1 MTSNCILQ
9 LWLRCCLSLQQQV
22 EVSIPK
28 LYGSILSRLPYLR
41 FSALVKTFKVVGLHT
56 VRYNEH
62 EWSYLSIEQRLMK
75 AAKSSGGLSGGRMRT
90 HESGHKL
97 WTATLNQM
105 ALINESVYEAIA
117 DLSNKRTTTKASS
130 ANHSDL
136 SKSYRKIL
144 QRLPSCCVGLKIQL
158 ISTNLKTRLK
168 CYRTHRVS
176 YHRKRR
182 IMSTQKIAFQLV
194 LPSRKSWMARALS
207 ISFELKAKSET

>member
-1 MTSNCILQ
+1 
-9 LWLRCCLSLQQQV
+9 
-22 EVSIPK
+22 
-28 LYGSILSRLPYLR
+28 
-41 FSALVKTFKVVGLHT
+41 
-56 VRYNEH
+56 
-62 EWSYLSIEQRLMK
+62 
-75 AAKSSGGLSGGRMRT
+75 MRT

-158 ISTNLKTRLK
+158 ILTNLKTRLK
-168 CYRTHRVS
+168 CYRTQRVS

-182 IMSTQKIAFQLV
+182 NKDYVNAEGCFSVGTALQKELDG
-194 LPSRKSWMARALS
+194 KSF
-207 ISFELKAKSET
+207 IDKQ